1 MSTNNTRQ
9 LRIIAGY
16 WRGRKIHFS
25 AEKDLRPTPDRVRET
40 VFNWLQADI
49 IDANCLDLFAGSGA
63 LGFEAA
69 SRGAKRV
76 VMVDNSVKTSAEI
89 RANIQ
94 TLQPQSSSIELV
106 SGDALAYLKNN
117 TIKYDVVFLDPPYH
131 SQLLSQIC
139 MLLEQEKCLSEHAK
153 IYLEH
158 DKSLA
163 LPALPVNWYVKK
175 NKSAGQVS
183 YYLIDR
189 KENE

>member
-1 MSTNNTRQ
+1 MSVNKTSQ
-9 LRIIAGY
+9 LRIIAGF
-16 WRGRKIHFS
+16 WRGRKINFS
-25 AEKDLRPTPDRVRET
+25 DEKDLRPTPDRVRET

-69 SRGAKRV
+69 SRGAKHV
-76 VMVDNSVKTSAEI
+76 VMVDNSAKTSAMI

-94 TLQPQSSSIELV
+94 ALQPRSSLIELI
-106 SGDALAYLKNN
+106 SGDAQTYLNNN
-117 TIKYDVVFLDPPYH
+117 TTSYDVVFLDPPYR
-131 SQLLSQIC
+131 SQLLPQTC

-158 DKSLA
+158 DKDQ
-163 LPALPVNWYVKK
+163 ALPVLPENWCVIK

-189 KENE
+189 KEN